1 MEYRTLGRTGLRVSE
16 IGLGG
21 EWFNGLTAQE
31 SSAIVDAAQE
41 KASTIS
47 IFSCL
52 RPPPAVT
59 WGRLWRDAGSSLLFR
74 GICAPYLRMGNIPA
88 PGI

>member
-41 KASTIS
+41 KGINY
-47 IFSCL
+47 IDILCL
-52 RPPPAVT
+52 RPLPAAI
-59 WGRLWRDAGSSLLFR
+59 WGSLWRGAGSSLSFR
-74 GICAPYLRMGNIPA
+74 AICAPYLRMGNIPV
-88 PGI
+88 PGT

>member
-31 SSAIVDAAQE
+31 SAAIVDAAQ
-41 KASTIS
+41 KKGINYAMS
-47 IFSCL
+47 FSLQKNHCQKFS
-52 RPPPAVT
+52 PAC
-59 WGRLWRDAGSSLLFR
+59 F
-74 GICAPYLRMGNIPA
+74 
-88 PGI
+88 

>member
-31 SSAIVDAAQE
+31 SAAIVDAAQE
-41 KASTIS
+41 KGINYID
-47 IFSCL
+47 IFMPQAHPQQPWC
-52 RPPPAVT
+52 
-59 WGRLWRDAGSSLLFR
+59 GS
-74 GICAPYLRMGNIPA
+74 GGTPGEIYHPGAPVHRI
-88 PGI
+88 